1 MSSTV
6 SRHACSCSAAAS
18 VDSDDDDQIDEVDD
32 VQGKYE
38 LHILN
43 SITCF
48 LYTQKQQLS
57 KNKHGRHS
65 RRHF

>member
-43 SITCF
+43 SIT
-48 LYTQKQQLS
+48 
-57 KNKHGRHS
+57 
-65 RRHF
+65 

>member
-1 MSSTV
+1 MLDNCSKDCT
-6 SRHACSCSAAAS
+6 HALSQPEQSNSVAAAS

-43 SITCF
+43 SIT
-48 LYTQKQQLS
+48 
-57 KNKHGRHS
+57 
-65 RRHF
+65 